1 MQLKLGFG
9 SATLLLTDYK
19 KPATPASPKSP

>member
-19 KPATPASPKSP
+19 KPAVSASPKSP